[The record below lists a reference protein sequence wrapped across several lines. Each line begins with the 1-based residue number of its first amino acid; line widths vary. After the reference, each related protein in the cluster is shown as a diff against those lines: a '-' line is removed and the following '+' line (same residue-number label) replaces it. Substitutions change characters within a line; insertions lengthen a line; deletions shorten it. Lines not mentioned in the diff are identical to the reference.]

1 MYLFERKTRDVIKF
15 AMTLTVYL
23 IGTTFLGQIEARWM
37 ALLWHFIHLGGM
49 FILVSAGLLDWF
61 FGVLKNHEQLKVYIG
76 ELQATLISPVL
87 YVGMGIVNQRLGNRF
102 KLG

>member
-87 YVGMGIVNQRLGNRF
+87 YVGMGIVNQRMGKVL
-102 KLG
+102 K